1 MNTGKYAVCSHDA
14 YRSRYCLRVA
24 DDCGR
29 ITLVLT
35 GRPSGGRRR
44 KGETWDRLLHQGIHL
59 LERFA
64 QDNRVCVRD
73 PHQNLQ
79 IKTVR
84 HLSGGSEFVV
94 YLDAV
99 GETGTLE
106 PRNVNL
112 ALIKQ
117 ALGHKGIASVSI
129 FTEPTDETAGKA
141 GTAALASLF

>member
-1 MNTGKYAVCSHDA
+1 MNTGKYAVCSNDA

-35 GRPSGGRRR
+35 GRRR
-44 KGETWDRLLHQGIHL
+44 KGETWDGLLHQGIHL

-79 IKTVR
+79 IKKVR
-84 HLSGGSEFVV
+84 HLSGGSELVV

-117 ALGHKGIASVSI
+117 ALGHKGIARVSI
-129 FTEPTDETAGKA
+129 FTEPTDETAGKG